1 MGIRFRNLKKTFFKK
16 KVLITGHTGFK
27 GSWMLLLL
35 SFLGAKVIGV
45 SNQEVGSKS
54 HFGLIKKNIRF
65 KNYFVKIFQ
74 QWRGEKML
82 ANDRS
87 TWVANDAELIE
98 AIKSL
103 SSLNIKFEEGKK

>member
-1 MGIRFRNLKKTFFKK
+1 
-16 KVLITGHTGFK
+16 
-27 GSWMLLLL
+27 
-35 SFLGAKVIGV
+35 
-45 SNQEVGSKS
+45 
-54 HFGLIKKNIRF
+54 
-65 KNYFVKIFQ
+65 
-74 QWRGEKML
+74 ML

>member
-1 MGIRFRNLKKTFFKK
+1 MLSRGRAHIFYKN
-16 KVLITGHTGFK
+16 VLLAAVK
-27 GSWMLLLL
+27 
-35 SFLGAKVIGV
+35 SFCRMQK
-45 SNQEVGSKS
+45 
-54 HFGLIKKNIRF
+54 
-65 KNYFVKIFQ
+65 YFVKIFQ
-74 QWRGEKML
+74 QWRGENML